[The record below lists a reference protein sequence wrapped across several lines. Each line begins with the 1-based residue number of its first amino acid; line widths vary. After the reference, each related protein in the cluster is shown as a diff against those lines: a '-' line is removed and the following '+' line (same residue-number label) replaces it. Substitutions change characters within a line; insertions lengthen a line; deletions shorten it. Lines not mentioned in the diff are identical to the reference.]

1 MSVETM
7 KQALGAF
14 EDILSAESRGFGME
28 YIKGYCVTMIR
39 DLRPD
44 IEQAE
49 KQDADEWYEKALW
62 GERQEP
68 VGEIVQAFDGWEAV
82 SIPVMPP
89 VGTKLYTTLPK
100 RQWVGLTENEKTEIR
115 GSVKYSQYMTACE
128 YGILVQDATEA
139 KLREKNT

>member
-1 MSVETM
+1 MSIEAM
-7 KQALGAF
+7 KQAHEAL
-14 EDILSAESRGFGME
+14 LSAANCVE
-28 YIKGYCVTMIR
+28 YQEIEEELQKQAKK
-39 DLRPD
+39 LHQA
-44 IEQAE
+44 IEQAK
-49 KQDADEWYEKALW
+49 KQDSDEWYEKALW

>member
-1 MSVETM
+1 MSIEAM

-14 EDILSAESRGFGME
+14 EDILSAESRNFGME

-49 KQDADEWYEKALW
+49 KQDADEWDEKALW

-68 VGEIVQAFDGWEAV
+68 VGEIVQAFEGLTAV

-89 VGTKLYTTLPK
+89 VGTKLYAAPPQ
-100 RQWVGLTENEKTEIR
+100 REWVGLTEDEITELFCDYD
-115 GSVKYSQYMTACE
+115 SSQP
-128 YGILVQDATEA
+128 D
-139 KLREKNT
+139 